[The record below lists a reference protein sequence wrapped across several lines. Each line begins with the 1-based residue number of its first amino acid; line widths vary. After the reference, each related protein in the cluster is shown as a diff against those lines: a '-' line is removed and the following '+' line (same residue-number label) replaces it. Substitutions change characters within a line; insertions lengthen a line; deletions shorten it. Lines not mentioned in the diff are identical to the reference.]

1 MAFDLEEQE
10 QLEALKAFWAK
21 WGKLI
26 SGLVTLIL
34 VVVLGW
40 QGYGWYQSSQ
50 SAAAAKVLDVYNLAI
65 EKKDGS
71 EAASLTQLQKD
82 YPTSRYAALATFN
95 TATIAATNK
104 EWDKAATALQWL
116 VANSTPDNQSAAR
129 IQLADVLV
137 ESNKIDDALK
147 ALDTLPQ
154 SEFAAAFA
162 NKKSDVLIAKNDIAG
177 ARAALEEAIKL
188 TEAQGT
194 SAKVLNDS
202 LKRKLDFLPK

>member
-26 SGLVTLIL
+26 SGVVTLVL
-34 VVVLGW
+34 VMILGW
-40 QGYGWYQSSQ
+40 QGYGWYKSNQ
-50 SAAAAKVLDVYNLAI
+50 SANAAKVLDTYTQAV

-71 EAASLTQLQKD
+71 EAAALSQLQKD
-82 YPTSRYAALATFN
+82 YATSRYTALATFN
-95 TATIAATNK
+95 TAKAATASK

-129 IQLADVLV
+129 LQLADVLV
-137 ESNKIDDALK
+137 ESNKVDEALK

-154 SEFAAAFA
+154 PEFAAAFA
-162 NKKSDVLIAKNDIAG
+162 NKKSELLIIKNDFAG
-177 ARAALEEAIKL
+177 ARASLEEAIKL
-188 TEAQGT
+188 TEAQGA
-194 SAKVLNDS
+194 SAKALNDL
-202 LKRKLDFLPK
+202 LKRKLELLPK